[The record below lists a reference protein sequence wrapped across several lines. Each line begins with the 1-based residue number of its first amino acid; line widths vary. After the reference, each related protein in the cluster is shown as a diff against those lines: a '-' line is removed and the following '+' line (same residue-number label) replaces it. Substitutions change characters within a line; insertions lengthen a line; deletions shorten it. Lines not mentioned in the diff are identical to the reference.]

1 MNLVHF
7 GGTFTR
13 SGYTMRHLLLKT
25 AVFLVAANFGFFAN
39 ADLIMQFGQ
48 GGAIGVTSFSA
59 MVGTPLQI
67 DVYLTQSGTYDLAPG
82 FSFGD
87 YRLSNNNTTANGLGS
102 FYFELGVSNAQDG
115 LAQSGLRP
123 SSPFTFVYG
132 PFIDAT
138 GENGFLDGAGNVTP
152 NQTSQARYV
161 GFAPFDSPTT
171 VSPRFVTQAYD
182 SKFNEL
188 NTGTS
193 ANNSLLLG
201 TITLEPSAPGDFTLS
216 LSAPGS
222 IQRSTLGSDPLGGQ
236 FDAVFG
242 SANVNVSAVPE
253 PSGLVLTGL
262 ACALTALR
270 RRRR

>member
-1 MNLVHF
+1 MK
-7 GGTFTR
+7 
-13 SGYTMRHLLLKT
+13 YLLLKT
-25 AVFLVAANFGFFAN
+25 AFFLAAANMGSFAN

-48 GGAIGVTSFSA
+48 GGTIGVTSFSA
-59 MVGTPLQI
+59 TVGTPLQI

-87 YRLSNNNTTANGLGS
+87 YRLSNNTTANGLGS

-123 SSPFTFVYG
+123 SSPLTITYG

-138 GENGFLDGAGNVTP
+138 KENGFLDGAGNVTP
-152 NQTSQARYV
+152 GQTSQARYV

-171 VSPRFVTQAYD
+171 VSPRFVTQAYA
-182 SKFNEL
+182 SGFGQP
-188 NTGTS
+188 NTGTT

-222 IQRSTLGSDPLGGQ
+222 IQRSTLGNDPLGGQ
-236 FDAVFG
+236 FDAVFR
-242 SANVNVSAVPE
+242 SAHVNVSAVPE
-253 PSGLVLTGL
+253 PSGLVLAGL
-262 ACALTALR
+262 ACALTVLR